1 MYARSVPGPS
11 GATTIACP
19 LAPSRASLAA
29 AADPLAAAAAA
40 VAATISAASFITAA
54 VAAASA
60 SAVFTGRT
68 VLRRLDVRRRP
79 PERGVEGALRVG
91 HRQSLRRGPHRQ
103 PRRLCGEGVVR
114 PQRRLRGSG
123 QLQQWVRDGSSGDVV
138 VGTTCA
144 ERCVRALRS
153 GRDDAFGRCL
163 RRQLIERIFVHHVH
177 LQQLRRSSLHQDPA
191 VRRLLTISR
200 PRRRRSRHHG
210 GAGEDSLPGVSRHLL
225 DGVRSVLR
233 RSDRPLVSAAVAAT
247 LSSTIASTAT
257 TAAHLSQRDLPHVP
271 GRSLMFARHARA
283 AQMQRWLICDE
294 WQWHLQR

>member
-11 GATTIACP
+11 GATTIAWP
-19 LAPSRASLAA
+19 LAPSTASLAA
-29 AADPLAAAAAA
+29 ADDPLAAAASA
-40 VAATISAASFITAA
+40 VAAAISAASFTTA
-54 VAAASA
+54 VTAAASA

-138 VGTTCA
+138 VGTMGA
-144 ERCVRALRS
+144 ERCVRALHP
-153 GRDDAFGRCL
+153 GRDDACGRCL
-163 RRQLIERIFVHHVH
+163 RRQLLERIFVHRVH
-177 LQQLRRSSLHQDPA
+177 LRQLRRSSLHQDPA

-233 RSDRPLVSAAVAAT
+233 LSD
-247 LSSTIASTAT
+247 
-257 TAAHLSQRDLPHVP
+257 
-271 GRSLMFARHARA
+271 
-283 AQMQRWLICDE
+283 
-294 WQWHLQR
+294 